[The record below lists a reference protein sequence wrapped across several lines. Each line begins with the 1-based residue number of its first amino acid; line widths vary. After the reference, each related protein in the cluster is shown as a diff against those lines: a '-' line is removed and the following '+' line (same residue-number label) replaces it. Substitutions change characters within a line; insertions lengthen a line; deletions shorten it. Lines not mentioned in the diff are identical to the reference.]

1 MKKLSTQTTEAKRSR
16 QQRVKPEIQEKGR
29 AASPPASPK
38 FPSRSKYQASDE
50 EQQRFAESYGSELVI
65 SFPSLREINTSED
78 VG

>member
-1 MKKLSTQTTEAKRSR
+1 MKKLSTSTTEAKLSKR
-16 QQRVKPEIQEKGR
+16 QRAKPENQEKGR

-50 EQQRFAESYGSELVI
+50 EQQRFAESFGSELVI